1 METLIRKRPNLQVS
15 SVHVLVSMFLSLCRN
30 AFFVVFVVFMRFASD
45 ARLSQASECCSQCE
59 TSSLT
64 PEIVAQSVLLLYISQ
79 VDSSFYATTPTAEW
93 RSVSSSNAMMTSPFS
108 PAASPGQGKGVRRP
122 LPSRK
127 SIVDNSHVVSQ
138 GESNSSGSSR
148 ATAIT
153 SRSYAYAQ
161 S

>member
-15 SVHVLVSMFLSLCRN
+15 CVRVLVLMLLSLCRN
-30 AFFVVFVVFMRFASD
+30 AFFVVFVLFMRFASD
-45 ARLSQASECCSQCE
+45 ARLSQASKCCSQCE
-59 TSSLT
+59 APSLT
-64 PEIVAQSVLLLYISQ
+64 PEIVAQFVLLLYISQ

-93 RSVSSSNAMMTSPFS
+93 RSVSSSNAMMTSHFS
-108 PAASPGQGKGVRRP
+108 PASPGQGKGVRRP

-127 SIVDNSHVVSQ
+127 SVVDNSHVVPQ

-148 ATAIT
+148 ATVIT